1 MYRYMRDCRKHRDER
16 TVHAWRELSELL
28 VAFVLAIAL
37 VVPVR
42 AMPAGTMPHED
53 TSLISVSF
61 AANEQGAADLSNH
74 AAVCHMHFEHHQ
86 LVRIENAFVMP
97 ALDSV
102 RACYLTGVNLL
113 TSLQP
118 LPFADHLALNLMVTT
133 RWWLPAPARNERARA
148 DLLQSITRGRA
159 MADAVC
165 AKRS

>member
-1 MYRYMRDCRKHRDER
+1 MIGRRKDGDDR
-16 TVHAWRELSELL
+16 TVHAWRELSELF

-42 AMPAGTMPHED
+42 AMPAGAMPHED

-61 AANEQGAADLSNH
+61 AASEQGEADLSNPII
-74 AAVCHMHFEHHQ
+74 VCHMHFEHHQ

-102 RACYLTGVNLL
+102 RACYLTGVNSL

-118 LPFADHLALNLMVTT
+118 
-133 RWWLPAPARNERARA
+133 APLRRPPRA
-148 DLLQSITRGRA
+148 
-159 MADAVC
+159 
-165 AKRS
+165 

>member
-1 MYRYMRDCRKHRDER
+1 
-16 TVHAWRELSELL
+16 LF

-42 AMPAGTMPHED
+42 AMPAPGAVPHEG

-61 AANEQGAADLSNH
+61 AASEQGAADLSNH
-74 AAVCHMHFEHHQ
+74 VVVCHMHFEYHQ
-86 LVRIENAFVMP
+86 LLLIENAFVMP

-102 RACYLTGVNLL
+102 RACYLTL
-113 TSLQP
+113 TS
-118 LPFADHLALNLMVTT
+118 LPFADHLALDLMATI
-133 RWWLPAPARNERARA
+133 RWWLPARNERARA
-148 DLLQSITRGRA
+148 HLLQSIRRGRA

>member
-1 MYRYMRDCRKHRDER
+1 MRGCRKHRDDR
-16 TVHAWRELSELL
+16 TIHAWRELSKLF

-42 AMPAGTMPHED
+42 AMPAWAMPHED

-61 AANEQGAADLSNH
+61 AASEQGEADLSNPII
-74 AAVCHMHFEHHQ
+74 VCHMHFEHHQ

-102 RACYLTGVNLL
+102 RACYLTGVN
-113 TSLQP
+113 SLFSQ

-148 DLLQSITRGRA
+148 HLLQSITRGRV